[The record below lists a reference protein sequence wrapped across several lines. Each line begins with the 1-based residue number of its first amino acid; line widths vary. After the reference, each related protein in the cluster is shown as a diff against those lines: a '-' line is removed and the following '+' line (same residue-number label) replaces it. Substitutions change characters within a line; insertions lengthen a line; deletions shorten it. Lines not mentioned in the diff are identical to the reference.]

1 MFLLDTNT
9 LIYLFK
15 EQGQVFENMDRVPPK
30 DLKIPMAV
38 FYELQ
43 VGIAKSVSPKRQTQQ
58 LSELMRKVAIAE
70 FDKKAALAA
79 AQVRAKL
86 EQQGRAIGPIDV
98 LIAGTTISLGAI
110 LVTHN
115 TGEFSRVE
123 GLNLTDWF

>member
-9 LIYLFK
+9 LIYLF
-15 EQGQVFENMDRVPPK
+15 EP
-30 DLKIPMAV
+30 IAV
-38 FYELQ
+38 FYELH
-43 VGIAKSVSPKRQTQQ
+43 VGIAKSAAPKRQTRQ
-58 LSELMRKVAIAE
+58 LSELMERVAIAE

-98 LIAGTTISLGAI
+98 LIAGTAISLGAV

-123 GLNLTDWF
+123 GLNFTDWY